1 MGSVYEANRKS
12 VENARRDYELYRNLD
27 RVRRMVKTYYDI
39 IAEFGV
45 LLMRKG
51 RVKEK

>member
-1 MGSVYEANRKS
+1 MKHSVYEA
-12 VENARRDYELYRNLD
+12 VESTRRDYELYRDLD

-45 LLMRKG
+45 LLTRKG
-51 RVKEK
+51 WVKEK